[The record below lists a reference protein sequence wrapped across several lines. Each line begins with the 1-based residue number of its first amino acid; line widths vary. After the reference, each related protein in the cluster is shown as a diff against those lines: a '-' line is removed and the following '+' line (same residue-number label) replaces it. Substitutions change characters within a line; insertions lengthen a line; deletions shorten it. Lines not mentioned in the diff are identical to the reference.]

1 MTKFL
6 MGFMELGYRHAFTH
20 LINFLLLPQ
29 QCVQPLLFK
38 AFQHRSPL
46 LLLLRVT
53 KMITLF
59 CWKLTFAREL
69 DAHIQPKCSTKKHYT
84 RHSEEFYTMQSEV
97 DTKKYLFFVSHLYVK
112 PRCFQHWRSRI
123 NCPKQALWSDTFLW
137 WKSLCYAEK
146 NRPGLQHSDSWHF
159 PHIGEK
165 AGIVEISKGPS
176 SLQTKVAFSSKRV
189 REGMTLSRV
198 ADNILFP

>member
-1 MTKFL
+1 MAQRPLSTKQAKLLEWGGGIIDHIITLHRLTKFL

-29 QCVQPLLFK
+29 QCVQALLFK

-97 DTKKYLFFVSHLYVK
+97 DTKNICFLY
-112 PRCFQHWRSRI
+112 HTSM
-123 NCPKQALWSDTFLW
+123 
-137 WKSLCYAEK
+137 
-146 NRPGLQHSDSWHF
+146 
-159 PHIGEK
+159 
-165 AGIVEISKGPS
+165 S
-176 SLQTKVAFSSKRV
+176 SLDVFNTEDRV
-189 REGMTLSRV
+189 
-198 ADNILFP
+198 